1 MYKIILLGDSLV
13 ADYDWQSHLSSY
25 RVQNFG
31 VPGATSA
38 DLLATLPTIKAKAD
52 TADIIMIVIGT
63 NDLLSGR
70 EEDTLPNLKTILIRL
85 SHDYANAEILVNS
98 LFPMALPHLPAGSV
112 ENLNSRIEEL
122 TKQTG
127 CCYLNTHRRFLDS
140 GKQLF
145 QEDGVHIT
153 AAAYSLWSR
162 VFLEHLAFL
171 IDND

>member
-38 DLLATLPTIKAKAD
+38 DLLAALPAIKAKAT
-52 TADIIMIVIGT
+52 TADVIMIVIGT

-70 EEDTLPNLKTILIRL
+70 KEAILPNLKTILIRL

-112 ENLNSRIEEL
+112 EILNSQIEEL

-127 CCYLNTHRRFLDS
+127 CCYLNTHRRFLES

-153 AAAYSLWSR
+153 AAAYSLWNR
-162 VFLEHLAFL
+162 TFLEHLAFL

>member
-31 VPGATSA
+31 VPGATSD
-38 DLLATLPTIKAKAD
+38 DLLASLPTLKAKAD
-52 TADIIMIVIGT
+52 AADVIMIVIGT

-70 EEDTLPNLKTILIRL
+70 EKDILPNLKTILIRL
-85 SHDYANAEILVNS
+85 SHDYANAEIVVNS

-112 ENLNSRIEEL
+112 EKLNSQIEEL

-153 AAAYSLWSR
+153 AAAYSLWTR
-162 VFLEHLAFL
+162 TFLEHLAFL